1 MNIDIWFPVS
11 IAHIDDVI
19 SEKEN
24 NILIKEILK
33 IKKNNLKGGPNWA
46 SNVYNTHNTF
56 DLRKNNK
63 FNNLCDKVIEYVNV
77 FSERLGSSYSHK
89 INSSWFNCYNKNDY
103 QEYHEH
109 NKSIFSAVYF
119 FKTPKDS
126 GNLIFK
132 DPKEPDM
139 FPLENVKYNE
149 LSFQQC
155 EYPSIERRLII
166 FRSYL
171 SHMVKP
177 GNNISPRITAAF
189 NLS

>member
-1 MNIDIWFPVS
+1 MHIDIWFPVS
-11 IAHIDDVI
+11 IAHVDNVI

-24 NILIKEILK
+24 NILVKEILK
-33 IKKNNLKGGPNWA
+33 IKKNNLKGGANWA
-46 SNVYNTHNTF
+46 SNVYNTHTTF

-63 FNNLCDKVIEYVNV
+63 FNNLCNKVIEHVDV

-89 INSSWFNCYNKNDY
+89 INSSWFNCYDKNDY

-119 FKTPKDS
+119 FKAPKGS

-139 FPLENVKYNE
+139 FPLENFKYNE

-155 EYPSIERRLII
+155 EYPPIERRLII